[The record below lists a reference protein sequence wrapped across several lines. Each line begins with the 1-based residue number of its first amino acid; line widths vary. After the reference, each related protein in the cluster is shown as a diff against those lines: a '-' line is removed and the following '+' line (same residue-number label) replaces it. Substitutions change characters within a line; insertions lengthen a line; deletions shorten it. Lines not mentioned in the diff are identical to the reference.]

1 MEKEPKV
8 THYGTWVLDKEKD
21 IKIECYVMDNEE
33 RVLSLRGA
41 ARTIGLTGN
50 GSQAVARNL
59 NAQWIAPYLS
69 DKLKD
74 WLERANRNVLP
85 TYKGVR
91 GRKFLPFEASLFVDY
106 VQRMWMLCMMESFKR
121 KNKCRR
127 LKDYMQL

>member
-50 GSQAVARNL
+50 GSQAVGFEDVNFCH
-59 NAQWIAPYLS
+59 
-69 DKLKD
+69 LKHHC
-74 WLERANRNVLP
+74 L
-85 TYKGVR
+85 
-91 GRKFLPFEASLFVDY
+91 
-106 VQRMWMLCMMESFKR
+106 
-121 KNKCRR
+121 
-127 LKDYMQL
+127 